1 MIINSIFIFVTRDN
15 QFAHQFLWH
24 IFRMHLLSLGESKMH
39 FQRFKT
45 VFLKKKLFL
54 YLTFIVLFYQPK
66 GWSYSAINSLNDTI
80 FKQKLCK
87 ISFYFQGASYIDT
100 IQINYLQKLLN
111 NEHTDYSIDDLLTF
125 KKDMEQIKCEQYT
138 IKSVFK
144 TRTELNDQLST
155 KPYPGCNKFLNL
167 KKEIDMTKQLLL
179 NELTNYSMLIKKYFE
194 NCSNALE
201 YCKIEYENIN
211 TSIQKMNKLNLKLNE
226 LKDLFNSNKTIQV
239 TDSYEFP
246 IYENRNKMIPLVDY
260 FLSPTELYIS
270 SISEIWNKK
279 ESSDVFPFSIQI
291 DKTNNMIYIRQ
302 EISEYELCIENKKYI
317 LNGKFIS
324 SLNGEINSRDV
335 FLLNL

>member
-1 MIINSIFIFVTRDN
+1 
-15 QFAHQFLWH
+15 
-24 IFRMHLLSLGESKMH
+24 LLSWGREVY
-39 FQRFKT
+39 FQNFKINY
-45 VFLKKKLFL
+45 FNKKLFFI
-54 YLTFIVLFYQPK
+54 LTFFVSFYQTK
-66 GWSYSAINSLNDTI
+66 SWSYSSINSLNDTI

-100 IQINYLQKLLN
+100 VQINYLQKLLN
-111 NEHTDYSIDDLLTF
+111 NEQTDYSIDDLLTF

-179 NELTNYSMLIKKYFE
+179 KELTNYSMLIKKYSE
-194 NCSNALE
+194 ECSNALE
-201 YCKIEYENIN
+201 YCKIEYEQIN
-211 TSIQKMNKLNLKLNE
+211 TSIQIMNKLNLKLNG
-226 LKDLFNSNKTIQV
+226 LKELFNSNKTIQV
-239 TDSYEFP
+239 TDYYEFP
-246 IYENRNKMIPLVDY
+246 INENRNKMIPLVDY
-260 FLSPTELYIS
+260 FISPTELYIS
-270 SISEIWNKK
+270 SMSEIWNKK
-279 ESSDVFPFSIQI
+279 ESNDVFPFSIQI

-324 SLNGEINSRDV
+324 NLNGEINSRDV